1 MARPRKVSDEQ
12 LQEILT
18 KYITDTP
25 YITAIKYADLAK
37 FANEELGCTD
47 VTYQDFSRHKAM
59 KEIIATY
66 NEQNRLS
73 TYIRKNNDKVVK
85 LEFNV
90 DALVDKY
97 KNNPKQLKVVL
108 RAYKNGYDRGFEEL
122 ANYAKTDKENQEII
136 KQQEQVIKDLNQ
148 KNKELRVQL
157 KEEKEKNKNSHKVD
171 RIKWMYLLLKDMIN
185 QNNCY
190 IESEEEVVDI
200 LKNFGYK
207 SSDTLDVES
216 IIKSEFDIKDVDE
229 IVEKNIHAVEEKII
243 TKEKSVAINQQD
255 NIIQINNKQKL
266 ELPDFMKSKYK

>member
-12 LQEILT
+12 LQEIFT

-37 FANEELGCTD
+37 FANEELRYTD
-47 VTYQDFSRHKAM
+47 ITYQDFSRNKTM
-59 KEIIATY
+59 KEIVATY

-97 KNNPKQLKVVL
+97 KNDPKQLKVVL

-122 ANYAKTDKENQEII
+122 TNYAKTDKENQEII
-136 KQQEQVIKDLNQ
+136 KQQERAIKDLNQ
-148 KNKELRVQL
+148 KNKELRAQL
-157 KEEKEKNKNSHKVD
+157 KEQKEKNKNNYKIE

-190 IESEEEVVDI
+190 IESEEEAIDI
-200 LKNFGYK
+200 LKNFGYE

-216 IIKSEFDIKDVDE
+216 IIKSEFETKDVDE
-229 IVEKNIHAVEEKII
+229 IAEEDMYAVEEENEIE
-243 TKEKSVAINQQD
+243 EKTAVIKQQD
-255 NIIQINNKQKL
+255 NVVRIDKNKQKL
-266 ELPDFMKSKYK
+266 QLPNFMKTK

>member
-12 LQEILT
+12 LQEIFT

-37 FANEELGCTD
+37 FANEELRYTD
-47 VTYQDFSRHKAM
+47 ITYQDFSRNKTM
-59 KEIIATY
+59 KEIVATY

-90 DALVDKY
+90 DALIDKY
-97 KNNPKQLKVVL
+97 KNDPKQLKVVL

-122 ANYAKTDKENQEII
+122 TNYAKTDKENQEII
-136 KQQEQVIKDLNQ
+136 KQQERVIKDLNQ
-148 KNKELRVQL
+148 KNKELRAQL
-157 KEEKEKNKNSHKVD
+157 KEQKEKNKNNYKIE

-190 IESEEEVVDI
+190 IESEEEAIDI
-200 LKNFGYK
+200 LKNFGYE

-216 IIKSEFDIKDVDE
+216 IIKLEFETKDVDE
-229 IVEKNIHAVEEKII
+229 IAEEDMYAVEEENEIE
-243 TKEKSVAINQQD
+243 EKTAVIKQQD
-255 NIIQINNKQKL
+255 NVVRINKNKQKL
-266 ELPDFMKSKYK
+266 QLPNFMKTK

>member
-12 LQEILT
+12 LQEIFT

-37 FANEELGCTD
+37 FANEELRYTD
-47 VTYQDFSRHKAM
+47 ITYQDFSRNKTM
-59 KEIIATY
+59 KEIVATY

-90 DALVDKY
+90 DALIDKY
-97 KNNPKQLKVVL
+97 KNDPKQLKVVL

-122 ANYAKTDKENQEII
+122 TNYAKTDKENQEII
-136 KQQEQVIKDLNQ
+136 KQQERVIKDLNQ
-148 KNKELRVQL
+148 KNKELRAQL
-157 KEEKEKNKNSHKVD
+157 KEQKEKNKNNYKIE

-190 IESEEEVVDI
+190 IESEEEAIDI
-200 LKNFGYK
+200 LKNFGYE

-216 IIKSEFDIKDVDE
+216 IIKLEFETKDVDE
-229 IVEKNIHAVEEKII
+229 IAEE
-243 TKEKSVAINQQD
+243 D
-255 NIIQINNKQKL
+255 
-266 ELPDFMKSKYK
+266 M